1 MMTTSAMLLCICAL
15 VVLSRSLTGQTVDR
29 FGVMSALALFG
40 AGLGMFIAPNNSATV
55 AAAPANRTGVAGGM
69 LNLMRA
75 LGCAIGIATAS
86 VTLSWRLYVLT
97 GNGHKT
103 TDVPTRIMVAATA
116 DVRWVL
122 VAFAVAAGTCALLR
136 DAVAQHSR
144 QVIGTS

>member
-1 MMTTSAMLLCICAL
+1 
-15 VVLSRSLTGQTVDR
+15 
-29 FGVMSALALFG
+29 
-40 AGLGMFIAPNNSATV
+40 
-55 AAAPANRTGVAGGM
+55 
-69 LNLMRA
+69 MRA

-97 GNGHKT
+97 GNGHKI

-116 DVRWVL
+116 DVLWVL